1 MSYHTS
7 GNGSGTTSTT
17 GSGSSVSNPKALNLS
32 NLEFDGIKQNIK
44 EFMKGQDEFIDFD
57 FDGSGMSV
65 LVDVMA
71 YTTHYMGFHTNMA
84 INESFLDTATLRNSV
99 VSHAKALGYVPKSPN
114 AAEAIVKL
122 TFDTTGTDP
131 QYIIVEKGT
140 KFVSNI
146 NGVPLPFTNLDT
158 VNIFADEGGEFSGE
172 IKLSQGELKSIQW
185 DFDGASET
193 QKFIIADTSCDR
205 DTMSMVIA
213 DWPWENNQIL
223 SELDNESAVF
233 FLQEG
238 LDGVT
243 EIYFGNGLF
252 GRRPLDGSTIDV
264 TYLGTKGEA
273 GNYTSTIQ
281 EQSFALDSTIAG
293 VYTASTVVVDTVDI
307 SSLGSP
313 QESTANIKETAPR
326 AYERQDRAVT
336 AEDYKTILVEKYPN
350 IEAIAVW
357 GGEENDPPQYGAVF
371 ICIKP
376 KHGLE
381 LSPLTKTRLTDEIL
395 SKYNMLAI
403 NPIIT
408 APEYTYIDVI
418 ATVKYDPV
426 LTQLSAGEVQTKII
440 SEIEDFFERELTQFK
455 VTLRYSR
462 LVQTIDSTDTSIS
475 NNLTSVKMYK
485 KFFIEA
491 SNTVGN
497 YIFRFDNAITAGT
510 SVSSVFGNSEA
521 GTQFALL
528 DDGQGNILLYDIA
541 NEQFLNTEQGTID
554 YETGIIELI
563 GFNPVLDTNTVIS
576 LYATPQSNDIT
587 AIRNN
592 LLVLENSNISML
604 SINA

>member
-1 MSYHTS
+1 MA
-7 GNGSGTTSTT
+7 TT
-17 GSGSSVSNPKALNLS
+17 NPKALNLS
-32 NLEFDGIKQNIK
+32 NLEFDGIKKNIK
-44 EFMKGQDEFIDFD
+44 EFMSGQSEFIDFD
-57 FDGSGMSV
+57 FEGSGMSV
-65 LVDVMA
+65 MLDVMA

-99 VSHAKALGYVPKSPN
+99 VSHAKSIGYVPKSIKCS
-114 AAEAIVKL
+114 EAIVKL

-131 QYIIVEKGT
+131 SYIIVEEGT
-140 KFVSNI
+140 QFISNI

-172 IKLSQGELKSIQW
+172 IKLSQGVLKGINW
-185 DFDGASET
+185 TFDGVSET
-193 QKFIIADTSCDR
+193 QKFIIDDPSCDR
-205 DTMSMVIA
+205 DTTRLVIA
-213 DWPWENNQIL
+213 DWPWESNKVL
-223 SELDNESAVF
+223 SDLDKLSRAY

-252 GRRPLDGSTIDV
+252 GRRPSDGQEIEV
-264 TYLGTKGEA
+264 TYLSTKGGA
-273 GNYTSTIQ
+273 GNYVSTVE
-281 EQSFALDSTIAG
+281 EQTFALESTIAG
-293 VYTASTVVVDTVDI
+293 AYTASTVVVDTVDI
-307 SSLGSP
+307 SSLGSE
-313 QESTANIKETAPR
+313 QETTQSIKETAPR

-381 LSPLTKTRLTDEIL
+381 LSPLTKVKLTDEIL

-408 APEYTYIDVI
+408 APEYTYIDVD

-426 LTQLSAGEVQTKII
+426 ITPLSAGEVQTKII
-440 SEIEDFFERELTQFK
+440 SEIEDFFEEELTQFK

-462 LVQTIDSTDTSIS
+462 LVQTIDSTDPSIS
-475 NNLTSVKMYK
+475 NNLTSIKMYK

-497 YIFRFDNAITAGT
+497 YIFRFDNAITAG
-510 SVSSVFGNSEA
+510 SAVSSVFGNSEA

-528 DDGQGNILLYDIA
+528 DDGQGNILLYDISS
-541 NEQFLNTEQGTID
+541 EQFLNTEQGTID
-554 YETGIIELI
+554 YESGVIQLS

-576 LYATPQSNDIT
+576 LYSTPQSNDIT

-592 LLVLENSNISML
+592 LLVLENSNISMV

>member
-1 MSYHTS
+1 MA
-7 GNGSGTTSTT
+7 TT
-17 GSGSSVSNPKALNLS
+17 NPKALNLS
-32 NLEFDGIKQNIK
+32 NLEFDGIKKNIK
-44 EFMKGQDEFIDFD
+44 EFMSGQSEFIDFD
-57 FDGSGMSV
+57 FEGSGMSV
-65 LVDVMA
+65 MLDVMA

-99 VSHAKALGYVPKSPN
+99 VSHAKSIGYVPKSIKCS
-114 AAEAIVKL
+114 EAIVKL

-131 QYIIVEKGT
+131 SYIIVEEGT
-140 KFVSNI
+140 QFISNI

-172 IKLSQGELKSIQW
+172 IKLSQGVLKGINW
-185 DFDGASET
+185 TFDGVSET
-193 QKFIIADTSCDR
+193 QKFIIDDPSCDR
-205 DTMSMVIA
+205 DTTRLVIA
-213 DWPWENNQIL
+213 DWPWESNKVL
-223 SELDNESAVF
+223 SDLDKLSRAY

-252 GRRPLDGSTIDV
+252 GRRPSDGQEIEV
-264 TYLGTKGEA
+264 TYLSTKGGA
-273 GNYTSTIQ
+273 GNYVSTVE
-281 EQSFALDSTIAG
+281 EQTFALESTIAG
-293 VYTASTVVVDTVDI
+293 AYTASTVVVDTVDI
-307 SSLGSP
+307 SSLGSE
-313 QESTANIKETAPR
+313 QETTQSIKETAPR

-381 LSPLTKTRLTDEIL
+381 LSPLTKVKLTDEIL

-408 APEYTYIDVI
+408 APEYTYIDVD

-426 LTQLSAGEVQTKII
+426 ITPLSAGQVQTKII
-440 SEIEDFFERELTQFK
+440 SEIEDFFEAELTQFK

-462 LVQTIDSTDTSIS
+462 LVQTIDSTDPSIS
-475 NNLTSVKMYK
+475 NNLTSIKMYK

-497 YIFRFDNAITAGT
+497 YIFRFDNAITAG
-510 SVSSVFGNSEA
+510 SAVSSVFGNSEA

-528 DDGQGNILLYDIA
+528 DDGQGNILLYDISS
-541 NEQFLNTEQGTID
+541 EQFLNTEQGTID
-554 YETGIIELI
+554 YESGVIQLS

-576 LYATPQSNDIT
+576 LYSTPQSNDIT

-592 LLVLENSNISML
+592 LLVLENSNISMV

>member
-1 MSYHTS
+1 MA
-7 GNGSGTTSTT
+7 TST
-17 GSGSSVSNPKALNLS
+17 NPKALNLS
-32 NLEFDGIKQNIK
+32 NLEFDGIKKNIK
-44 EFMKGQDEFIDFD
+44 EFMSGQDEFIDFD
-57 FDGSGMSV
+57 FEGSGMSV
-65 LVDVMA
+65 LLDVMA

-99 VSHAKALGYVPKSPN
+99 VSHAKSIGYVPKSVKCS
-114 AAEAIVKL
+114 EAIVKL

-140 KFVSNI
+140 QFISNI

-172 IKLSQGELKSIQW
+172 IKLSQGSLKGIDW
-185 DFDGASET
+185 TFDGVSET
-193 QKFIIADTSCDR
+193 QKFIIDDPTCDR
-205 DTMSMVIA
+205 DAITVVIA
-213 DWPWENNQIL
+213 DWPWETNKVL
-223 SELDNESAVF
+223 SDLDKSSRAY

-238 LDGVT
+238 LDGVS

-252 GRRPLDGSTIDV
+252 GRRPVDGQTINV
-264 TYLGTKGEA
+264 VYLSTKGGA
-273 GNYTSTIQ
+273 GNYVSTVQ
-281 EQSFALDSTIAG
+281 EQVFSLESTIAG
-293 VYTASTVVVDTVDI
+293 AYTASTVVVDTVDI
-307 SSLGSP
+307 SSLGSE
-313 QESTANIKETAPR
+313 QETTQSIKETAPR

-336 AEDYKTILVEKYPN
+336 AEDYKTILIEKYPN

-381 LSPLTKTRLTDEIL
+381 LSPLTKIKLTDEIL

-408 APEYTYIDVI
+408 APEYTYIDVD

-426 LTQLSAGEVQTKII
+426 LTSLSAGEVQTKII
-440 SEIEDFFERELTQFK
+440 SEIEDFFEAELTQFK

-462 LVQTIDSTDTSIS
+462 LVQTIDSTDVSIS
-475 NNLTSVKMYK
+475 NNLTSIKMYK

-497 YIFRFDNAITAGT
+497 YIFRFDNAITAG
-510 SVSSVFGNSEA
+510 SAVSSVFGNSEA

-528 DDGQGNILLYDIA
+528 DDGQGNILLYDISS
-541 NEQFLNTEQGTID
+541 EQFLNTEQGTID
-554 YETGIIELI
+554 YEKGIIQLS

-576 LYATPQSNDIT
+576 LYSTPQSNDIT

-592 LLVLENSNISML
+592 LLVLNNSNISML

>member
-1 MSYHTS
+1 MAYHTS
-7 GNGSGTTSTT
+7 GDGSG
-17 GSGSSVSNPKALNLS
+17 VANPKALNLS
-32 NLEFDGIKQNIK
+32 NLEFDGIKKNIK
-44 EFMKGQDEFIDFD
+44 EFMSGQDEFIDFD
-57 FDGSGMSV
+57 FEGSGMSV
-65 LVDVMA
+65 LMDVMA

-99 VSHAKALGYVPKSPN
+99 VSHAKALGYVPKSAN
-114 AAEAIVKL
+114 SAEAIVKL

-131 QYIIVEKGT
+131 SYIIVEKGT
-140 KFVSNI
+140 QFISNI

-172 IKLSQGELKSIQW
+172 IKLNQGTLKALNW
-185 DFDGASET
+185 TFDATSET
-193 QKFIIADTSCDR
+193 QRFIIDDPSCDR
-205 DTMSMVIA
+205 DTMRMIVA
-213 DWPWENNQIL
+213 EWPWENNQTL
-223 SELDNESAVF
+223 SELNNESSVF

-252 GRRPLDGSTIDV
+252 GRRPVDGANVGIV
-264 TYLGTKGEA
+264 YLSTKGDA
-273 GNYTSTIQ
+273 GNYTSTVA
-281 EQSFALDSTIAG
+281 EQTFALESTIGGA
-293 VYTASTVVVDTVDI
+293 YTASTVVVDTVDI

-313 QESTANIKETAPR
+313 QESTASIKETAPR

-350 IEAIAVW
+350 IESIAVW

-408 APEYTYIDVI
+408 APEYTYIDVD

-426 LTQLSAGEVQTKII
+426 LTTLSAGQVQTKII
-440 SEIEDFFERELTQFK
+440 SEVEDFFERELTQFK

-462 LVQTIDSTDTSIS
+462 LINTIDSTDNSIS
-475 NNLTSVKMYK
+475 NNLTSIKMYK

-510 SVSSVFGNSEA
+510 SVSSVFGNAEA

-528 DDGQGNILLYDIA
+528 DDGQGNILLYDISG
-541 NEQFLNTEQGTID
+541 EQFLNTEQGTID
-554 YETGIIELI
+554 YETGVIELI

-592 LLVLENSNISML
+592 LLVLEKSNISMV

>member
-1 MSYHTS
+1 MA
-7 GNGSGTTSTT
+7 TT
-17 GSGSSVSNPKALNLS
+17 NPKALNLS
-32 NLEFDGIKQNIK
+32 NLEFDGIKKNIK
-44 EFMKGQDEFIDFD
+44 EFMSGQSEFIDFD
-57 FDGSGMSV
+57 FEGSGMSV
-65 LVDVMA
+65 MLDVMA

-99 VSHAKALGYVPKSPN
+99 VSHAKSIGYVPKSIKCS
-114 AAEAIVKL
+114 EAIVKL

-131 QYIIVEKGT
+131 SYIIVEEGT
-140 KFVSNI
+140 QFISNI

-172 IKLSQGELKSIQW
+172 IKLSQGVLKGINW
-185 DFDGASET
+185 TFDGVSET
-193 QKFIIADTSCDR
+193 QKFIIDDPSCDR
-205 DTMSMVIA
+205 DTTRLVIA
-213 DWPWENNQIL
+213 DWPWESNKVL
-223 SELDNESAVF
+223 SDLDKLSRAY

-252 GRRPLDGSTIDV
+252 GRRPSDGQEIEV
-264 TYLGTKGEA
+264 TYLSTKGGA
-273 GNYTSTIQ
+273 GNYVSTVE
-281 EQSFALDSTIAG
+281 EQTFALESTIAG
-293 VYTASTVVVDTVDI
+293 AYTASTVVVDTVDI
-307 SSLGSP
+307 SSLGSE
-313 QESTANIKETAPR
+313 QETTQSIKETAPR

-381 LSPLTKTRLTDEIL
+381 LSPLTKVKLTDEIL

-408 APEYTYIDVI
+408 APEYTYIDVD

-426 LTQLSAGEVQTKII
+426 ITPLSAGEVQTKII
-440 SEIEDFFERELTQFK
+440 SEIEDFFEAELTQFK

-462 LVQTIDSTDTSIS
+462 LVQTIDSTDPSIS
-475 NNLTSVKMYK
+475 NNLTSIKMYK

-510 SVSSVFGNSEA
+510 SVSSVFGNTEA
-521 GTQFALL
+521 ATQFALL

-541 NEQFLNTEQGTID
+541 GEQFLNTEQGTID
-554 YETGIIELI
+554 YETGVIELI

-592 LLVLENSNISML
+592 LLVLEKSNISMV

>member
-1 MSYHTS
+1 MA
-7 GNGSGTTSTT
+7 TT
-17 GSGSSVSNPKALNLS
+17 NQKALNLS
-32 NLEFDGIKQNIK
+32 NLEFDGIKKNIK
-44 EFMKGQDEFIDFD
+44 EFMGGQSEFIDFD
-57 FDGSGMSV
+57 FEGSGMSV
-65 LVDVMA
+65 LIDVMA

-99 VSHAKALGYVPKSPN
+99 VSHAKALGYVPKSAN

-122 TFDTTGTDP
+122 TFDTSGTDP
-131 QYIIVEKGT
+131 SYIIVEKGT
-140 KFVSNI
+140 QFISNI

-172 IKLSQGELKSIQW
+172 IKLSQGTLNGINW
-185 DFDGASET
+185 TFDATSTT

-205 DTMSMVIA
+205 ATMSMIIA
-213 DWPWENNQIL
+213 EWPWDNNQTL
-223 SELDNESAVF
+223 SELDNESATF

-252 GRRPLDGSTIDV
+252 GRRPVDGAQIDV
-264 TYLGTKGEA
+264 VYLSTKGEA
-273 GNYTSTIQ
+273 GNYVSTVAEQAFALESTIMG
-281 EQSFALDSTIAG
+281 S
-293 VYTASTVVVDTVDI
+293 YTASTVVVETVDI
-307 SSLGSP
+307 SSLGSA
-313 QESTANIKETAPR
+313 QESTENIKETAPR
-326 AYERQDRAVT
+326 SYERQDRAVT

-350 IEAIAVW
+350 IESIAVW

-408 APEYTYIDVI
+408 APEYTYIDVDSS
-418 ATVKYDPV
+418 VKYDPV
-426 LTQLSAGEVQTKII
+426 LTQLSAGQVQTKII
-440 SEIEDFFERELTQFK
+440 SEVQDFFERELTQFK
-455 VTLRYSR
+455 VTLRYSQ
-462 LVQTIDSTDTSIS
+462 LTTTIDSTDPSIS
-475 NNLTSVKMYK
+475 NNLTSIKMYK

-510 SVSSVFGNSEA
+510 AVSSVFGNTQAS
-521 GTQFALL
+521 TQFALL

-541 NEQFLNTEQGTID
+541 GEQFLNTEQGTID
-554 YETGIIELI
+554 YTTGVIELI

-592 LLVLENSNISML
+592 LLVLEKSNITMV

>member
-1 MSYHTS
+1 MA
-7 GNGSGTTSTT
+7 TST
-17 GSGSSVSNPKALNLS
+17 VNPKALNLS
-32 NLEFDGIKQNIK
+32 NLEFDGIKKNIK
-44 EFMKGQDEFIDFD
+44 EFMSGQSEFIDFD
-57 FDGSGMSV
+57 FEGSGMSV
-65 LVDVMA
+65 MLDVMA

-84 INESFLDTATLRNSV
+84 INEAFLDTATLRNSV
-99 VSHAKALGYVPKSPN
+99 VSHAKSIGYVPKSIKCS
-114 AAEAIVKL
+114 EAIVKL

-131 QYIIVEKGT
+131 SYIIVEEGT
-140 KFVSNI
+140 QFISNI

-172 IKLSQGELKSIQW
+172 IKLSQGVLKGINW
-185 DFDGASET
+185 TFDGISET
-193 QKFIIADTSCDR
+193 QKFIIDDPSCDR
-205 DTMSMVIA
+205 DTTRLVIA
-213 DWPWENNQIL
+213 DWPWERNKVL
-223 SELDNESAVF
+223 SDLDKNSRAY

-252 GRRPLDGSTIDV
+252 GKRPGDGLEIEV
-264 TYLGTKGEA
+264 TYLSTKGGA
-273 GNYTSTIQ
+273 GNYVSTVQ
-281 EQSFALDSTIAG
+281 EQTFALESTIAG
-293 VYTASTVVVDTVDI
+293 AYTASTVVVDTVDI
-307 SSLGSP
+307 SSLGSE
-313 QESTANIKETAPR
+313 QETTQSIKETAPR

-381 LSPLTKTRLTDEIL
+381 LSPLTKVKLTDEIL

-408 APEYTYIDVI
+408 APEYTYIDVDT
-418 ATVKYDPV
+418 TVKYDPV
-426 LTQLSAGEVQTKII
+426 ITPLSAGEVQTKII
-440 SEIEDFFERELTQFK
+440 SEIEDFFEAELTQFK

-462 LVQTIDSTDTSIS
+462 LVQTIDATDPSIS
-475 NNLTSVKMYK
+475 NNLTSIKMYK

-497 YIFRFDNAITAGT
+497 YIFKFDNAITAG
-510 SVSSVFGNSEA
+510 SAVSSVFGNSEA

-528 DDGQGNILLYDIA
+528 DDGQGNILLYDISS
-541 NEQFLNTEQGTID
+541 ESFLNTEQGTID
-554 YETGIIELI
+554 YESGVIQLS

-576 LYATPQSNDIT
+576 LYSTPQSNDIT